1 MFKRPIWEVNDVN
14 ALEIKD
20 LVVDYGIVKAIKK
33 INMEVKKGSIVAIL
47 GANGA
52 GKTTLIKSIS
62 GAVKVQSGQILLN
75 GEAIQNKDPYK
86 IAQKQVLQSPEG
98 RMILRGLTV
107 EDNLLVGAYSIKST
121 KKEVEVD
128 GVKKTITLSK
138 KKRVAQLL
146 DVVYGYFPVLKER
159 KKQQASTLSGGEQ
172 QMLAIGRALMG
183 DPELLLLDEPSLG
196 LAPLI
201 VRDIFNIIS
210 KIRDEGKSIL
220 IVEQNA
226 YQTLK
231 IADYAYVLELGKI
244 KMEGKALTLLNND
257 ELINAYLGEKK

>member
-1 MFKRPIWEVNDVN
+1 MN

-107 EDNLLVGAYSIKST
+107 EDNLLVGAYSIKAI

-128 GVKKTITLSK
+128 GVKTTIKLSK

-146 DVVYGYFPVLKER
+146 DLVYGYFPVLKER
-159 KKQQASTLSGGEQ
+159 KKTTG
-172 QMLAIGRALMG
+172 
-183 DPELLLLDEPSLG
+183 
-196 LAPLI
+196 
-201 VRDIFNIIS
+201 
-210 KIRDEGKSIL
+210 
-220 IVEQNA
+220 
-226 YQTLK
+226 
-231 IADYAYVLELGKI
+231 
-244 KMEGKALTLLNND
+244 
-257 ELINAYLGEKK
+257 INTFRW